1 MWTRQQ
7 SDAIGKI
14 FTSNRTGSSIA
25 TSVVRRSHP
34 SVGHVRA
41 RPIVIVSVWPQRR
54 QRGQGGRRNIAAL
67 CLHYLTR
74 WSRVHQ
80 ERNGLAPKEG
90 QEAIVEVSLNLS
102 RIVEKNDRLH
112 NSPMY
117 SRHLY
122 LSVWGTC
129 LRVSKHEFK
138 TDLEIQEAA
147 PLISTFS
154 MQDAEAGLATDYTK
168 RKHVIRVR
176 IPNGPQFLIR
186 CETERDAVLWIDA
199 MQASINVSCDL
210 DTRPMPEFAFARR
223 RRLHHRGHSRRRRG
237 AGSSS

>member
-1 MWTRQQ
+1 MFALSHALVACTSRKKWTRPKRRPR
-7 SDAIGKI
+7 SDRGSKFKFIPHCGK
-14 FTSNRTGSSIA
+14 
-25 TSVVRRSHP
+25 
-34 SVGHVRA
+34 
-41 RPIVIVSVWPQRR
+41 
-54 QRGQGGRRNIAAL
+54 
-67 CLHYLTR
+67 
-74 WSRVHQ
+74 
-80 ERNGLAPKEG
+80 
-90 QEAIVEVSLNLS
+90 
-102 RIVEKNDRLH
+102 KNDRLH